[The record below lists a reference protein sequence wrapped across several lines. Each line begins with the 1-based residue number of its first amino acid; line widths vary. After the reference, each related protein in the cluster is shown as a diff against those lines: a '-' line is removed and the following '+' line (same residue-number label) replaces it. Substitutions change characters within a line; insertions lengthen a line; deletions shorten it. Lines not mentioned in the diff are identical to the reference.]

1 MVENP
6 FLYSLIIVFLVFL
19 NGFFVAAEFAFV
31 RVRASRI
38 RELIALGSKRA
49 RRVQQ
54 VTRKLQRTTS
64 SAQLGITL
72 SSIALGFIGEEFFS
86 EVIIELLHWLGFE
99 AADNENI
106 ITIAGFVTGYM
117 IVTYL
122 HVVFGELIPK
132 VISIES
138 TDKTALWC
146 AEPMYWF
153 MFITEPIL
161 RFFVYSSNFFLK
173 IIKIQATDEIHGQGY
188 TEQELKIIIRD
199 SIRRGEIE
207 EYESQLIFNILEFTD
222 KAAKDLLTPRIDIKA
237 LPITSS
243 VNDIYDLCI
252 ETGFSRIPIY
262 ENKLDKILGFIHIKD
277 AIPHI
282 DLYGRPKEKFDIS
295 KILRNVIVV
304 HEAKPIDDL
313 LKEMQVQQ
321 TQVSIIVD
329 EYGSVEGLVT
339 LEDIMETI
347 IGPIADEFDP
357 STEPIQETIE
367 LVDDLI
373 RVGGQVSIKQFNQT
387 VKDKFDLS
395 IESED
400 SVTLAGYVLELFES
414 EIPKEGDV
422 VNDNCFYYKIGQ
434 IEGNRIITIE
444 VIKLEK

>member
-6 FLYSLIIVFLVFL
+6 VLYITIILLLVFL

-38 RELIALGSKRA
+38 RELIALGSSRA

-54 VTRKLQRTTS
+54 VTRELQRTTS

-86 EVIIELLHWLGFE
+86 EVIIVLIHKLGYE
-99 AADNENI
+99 SPDNENI
-106 ITIAGFVTGYM
+106 ITITAFVTGYM

-153 MFITEPIL
+153 MFVTEPLL
-161 RFFVYSSNFFLK
+161 RFFVYSSNMFLK
-173 IIKIQATDEIHGQGY
+173 LIRIKVTDEIHGQGY
-188 TEQELKIIIRD
+188 TEEELKIIIRD
-199 SIRRGEIE
+199 SIKRGEVE

-243 VNDIYDLCI
+243 VIDVFNLCI
-252 ETGFSRIPIY
+252 ETGFSRIPVF
-262 ENKLDKILGFIHIKD
+262 EKELDTILGFIHIKD
-277 AIPHI
+277 TIPHI
-282 DLYGRPKEKFDIS
+282 KFDEKPKKEFDIS
-295 KILRNVIVV
+295 KILRNVIIV

-313 LKEMQVQQ
+313 LKAMQEQQ

-357 STEPIQETIE
+357 SDEPIHEAIE
-367 LVDDLI
+367 VVGDLI
-373 RVGGQVSIKQFNQT
+373 RAGGQVSIEQFNQT
-387 VKDKFDLS
+387 VKEKFDLS
-395 IESED
+395 IESEV
-400 SVTLAGYVLELFES
+400 SVTLAGYILELFES
-414 EIPKEGDV
+414 KIPSKGEEV
-422 VNDNCFYYKIGQ
+422 HDNSFHYKISQ
-434 IEGNRIITIE
+434 VDGNRIVTIE
-444 VIKLEK
+444 VSKIDN